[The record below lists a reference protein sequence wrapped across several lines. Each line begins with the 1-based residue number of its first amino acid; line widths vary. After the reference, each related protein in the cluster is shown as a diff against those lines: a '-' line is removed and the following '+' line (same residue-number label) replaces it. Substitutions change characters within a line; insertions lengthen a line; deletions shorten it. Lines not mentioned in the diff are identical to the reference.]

1 MQGNLER
8 SVAGVSKE
16 MRKLMSDSNR
26 LASEYNRLEA
36 NLRNNAGVINSSSS
50 AYARLDSAYR
60 TGLISQSAYAAG
72 TQRLEN
78 NIRQATNNLQRYEAE
93 LNRVAIA
100 QRQNQHNQAQLSFQE
115 HAGRTVGSYQNMM
128 GAVNTARQI
137 ASPLTDAIT
146 TAMNFEAAMSKVGAI
161 SIRAPK
167 GTVEYE
173 QQLKD
178 LTDKARDLGATTQF
192 SASQAAEAMSY
203 LGMAGWNTNQIIGGM
218 NGLLALAGASGT
230 ALGTVADIV
239 SDDLTAFGLS
249 ADQAGHMADVFSYV
263 VTRTNTDVT
272 MLGETMK
279 YAAPVARAFGASM
292 EETAALA
299 GLMANS
305 GVKAS
310 QAGTSLRA
318 GLLRL
323 AGPPKKAS
331 KEMDELGISLDQAC
345 TEAQEA
351 QQALAALGIETSNGA
366 EGQKKMG
373 AILTELREKTA
384 GLSRE
389 EKMATLGAIFGT
401 NAVTGWLAVIDSS
414 PELFDAMVN
423 EMEKADGM
431 AAELNEKMMNN
442 AKGGFIQLKAAL
454 ESIAISIG
462 SVFLPALA
470 SGARDLAGLAGSFSK
485 VAEEHPALIKAITG
499 VGAAVAGS
507 AIGFFALSTAI
518 NAVGTCSDAIDTV
531 RSRMLFLE
539 AQITR
544 TNLANTA
551 FGTRLSAISTAFN
564 GVSSSAGTF
573 GSLLMAKIAAPFK
586 ALGTKITSGIKG
598 LGTKITSGIS
608 GVLTTVTSK
617 IAPLGSILTRIISP
631 LGGMFTRFL
640 APLSGMLAG
649 PLTTAF
655 GGLITSI
662 GGLGVALLPVAGII
676 AAVTAAGAILYSN
689 WDTISQVAEI
699 VYNKVTDYWDMAMQR
714 LQPAFDSI
722 GQSLERLGTTFS
734 SFGGS
739 SSVLEIAFNTIG
751 AVISGVFM
759 GAITVIEV
767 FVIAFAGAFEIIS
780 TTINEIGVIIQA
792 LVEGDWS
799 AAWNSM
805 GNIVSTVVDGII
817 STVSNMVSAVTN
829 GISSIMGLDSGSVSG
844 GGAEIAANAQGGIY
858 RKGAFLTTFAE
869 EGPEAAIPLDGSK
882 RAKDLWY
889 TAGNMLGLVPDNQ
902 SSDKG
907 NYWNVLDNLPVGS
920 STTNN
925 TENNSVN
932 QPINISIPVTVNGNA
947 DSNTVGAI
955 QGNIENI
962 VRKVLADISDR
973 QRRVSLA

>member
-1 MQGNLER
+1 MAGKIFEFALRINAAMQGNLER

-366 EGQKKMG
+366 NGQKKMG

-442 AKGGFIQLKAAL
+442 AKGGFTQLKSAL

-485 VAEEHPALIKAITG
+485 VAEEHPALIKAVTG
-499 VGAAVAGS
+499 VGVAVAGS

-531 RSRMLFLE
+531 RSRMLLLE

-551 FGTRLSAISTAFN
+551 FGTRLSVISTAFN

-655 GGLITSI
+655 SGLITSI

-699 VYNKVTDYWDMAMQR
+699 VYNKVTGYWDMAMQR

-767 FVIAFAGAFEIIS
+767 FVTAFAGAFEIIS

-844 GGAEIAANAQGGIY
+844 GGAEIDANAQGGIY

-907 NYWNVLDNLPVGS
+907 NY
-920 STTNN
+920 
-925 TENNSVN
+925 
-932 QPINISIPVTVNGNA
+932 
-947 DSNTVGAI
+947 
-955 QGNIENI
+955 
-962 VRKVLADISDR
+962 
-973 QRRVSLA
+973 

>member
-72 TQRLEN
+72 AQRLEN

-203 LGMAGWNTNQIIGGM
+203 LGMAGWDTNQIIGGM

-442 AKGGFIQLKAAL
+442 AKGGFTQLKSAL

-485 VAEEHPALIKAITG
+485 VAEEHPALIKAI
-499 VGAAVAGS
+499 
-507 AIGFFALSTAI
+507 FALSTAI

-699 VYNKVTDYWDMAMQR
+699 VYNKVTGYWDMAMQR

-907 NYWNVLDNLPVGS
+907 NYWNILDNLPVGS

>member
-50 AYARLDSAYR
+50 AYARLDSA
-60 TGLISQSAYAAG
+60 
-72 TQRLEN
+72 RLEN

-203 LGMAGWNTNQIIGGM
+203 LGMAGWDTNQIIGGM

-351 QQALAALGIETSNGA
+351 QQALVALGIETSNGA
-366 EGQKKMG
+366 NGQKKMG

-423 EMEKADGM
+423 EMEKSDGM

-442 AKGGFIQLKAAL
+442 AKGGFTQLKSAL

-531 RSRMLFLE
+531 RSRMLLLE

-544 TNLANTA
+544 TNNLANTA
-551 FGTRLSAISTAFN
+551 FGTRLSVISTAFN

-573 GSLLMAKIAAPFK
+573 GSLLKAKIAAPFK
-586 ALGTKITSGIKG
+586 ALGN
-598 LGTKITSGIS
+598 LGGKLAGNIS
-608 GVLTTVTSK
+608 GVFTAISGKL
-617 IAPLGSILTRIISP
+617 APLGSMLTRVISP

-655 GGLITSI
+655 GSLITSI

-699 VYNKVTDYWDMAMQR
+699 VYNKVTGYWDMAMQR

-767 FVIAFAGAFEIIS
+767 FVTAFAGAFEIIS

-805 GNIVSTVVDGII
+805 GNIVSTVVGGII
-817 STVSNMVSAVTN
+817 STVSKMVSAVTK

-844 GGAEIAANAQGGIY
+844 GGAEIDANAQGGIY

-889 TAGNMLGLVPDNQ
+889 TAGSMLGLVPDNQ

-907 NYWNVLDNLPVGS
+907 NYWNILENLPVGS

>member
-203 LGMAGWNTNQIIGGM
+203 LGMAGWDTNQIIGGM

-366 EGQKKMG
+366 NGQKKMG
-373 AILTELREKTA
+373 ALLTELREKTA

-442 AKGGFIQLKAAL
+442 AKGGFTQLKSAL

-485 VAEEHPALIKAITG
+485 VAEEHPALIKAVTG

-573 GSLLMAKIAAPFK
+573 GSLLKAKIAAPFK
-586 ALGTKITSGIKG
+586 ALGN
-598 LGTKITSGIS
+598 LGGKLAGNIS
-608 GVLTTVTSK
+608 GVFTAISGKL
-617 IAPLGSILTRIISP
+617 APLGSMLTRVISP
-631 LGGMFTRFL
+631 LGGMFTRLL

-699 VYNKVTDYWDMAMQR
+699 VYNKVTGYWDMAMQR

-767 FVIAFAGAFEIIS
+767 FVTAFAGAFEIIS

-792 LVEGDWS
+792 LAEGDWS

-805 GNIVSTVVDGII
+805 GNIVSTVVGGII
-817 STVSNMVSAVTN
+817 STVSKMVSAVTN
-829 GISSIMGLDSGSVSG
+829 GISSIMGLGGGSVGG

-889 TAGNMLGLVPDNQ
+889 TAGSMLGLVPDNQ

-907 NYWNVLDNLPVGS
+907 NYWNILENLPVGS

>member
-203 LGMAGWNTNQIIGGM
+203 LGMAGWDTNQIIGGM

-699 VYNKVTDYWDMAMQR
+699 VYNKVTGYWDMAMQR

-907 NYWNVLDNLPVGS
+907 NYWNILENLPVGS

-925 TENNSVN
+925 TENDSVN